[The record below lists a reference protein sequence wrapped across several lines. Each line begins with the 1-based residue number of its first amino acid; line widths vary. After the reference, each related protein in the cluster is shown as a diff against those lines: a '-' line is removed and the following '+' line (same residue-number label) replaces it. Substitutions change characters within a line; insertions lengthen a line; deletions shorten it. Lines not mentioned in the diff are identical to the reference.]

1 MKYLF
6 IVFLCIASHTV
17 FASPQHTPPTMPKSF
32 DTLKPLVGTW
42 EGTTVMEG
50 KEQKVT
56 TVYELTSGGTALTE
70 KFMAGTPMEMISVYH
85 KSGKTLAMT
94 HYCAMGNSPHMQLRS
109 STGTKVTFEMTKPL
123 GIESAK
129 ENHMHSVT
137 LSFPNSDTMVQEWTN
152 FENGKKSGLVTVNF
166 TRKK

>member
-70 KFMAGTPMEMISVYH
+70 KFMAGTQW
-85 KSGKTLAMT
+85 K
-94 HYCAMGNSPHMQLRS
+94 
-109 STGTKVTFEMTKPL
+109 
-123 GIESAK
+123 
-129 ENHMHSVT
+129 
-137 LSFPNSDTMVQEWTN
+137 
-152 FENGKKSGLVTVNF
+152 
-166 TRKK
+166 